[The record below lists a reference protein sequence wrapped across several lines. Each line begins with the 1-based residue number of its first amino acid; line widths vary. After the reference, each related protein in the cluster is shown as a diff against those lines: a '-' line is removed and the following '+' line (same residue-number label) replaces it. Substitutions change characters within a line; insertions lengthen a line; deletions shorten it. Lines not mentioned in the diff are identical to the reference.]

1 MPKPVTISISHE
13 LGVDEAKRR
22 ISGGFGRLIQHM
34 PGGAMMQLSES
45 WNGDRMSFTAK
56 ALGQTVSGHVDVAAT
71 HVTLE
76 VLLPEFLAAIA
87 DGLRGRLQKA
97 GQLLLKKD

>member
-1 MPKPVTISISHE
+1 MPKPVTITISHE
-13 LGVDEAKRR
+13 LGAEEAKRR
-22 ISGGFGRLIQHM
+22 IAGGFGRLIQQM
-34 PGGAMMQLSES
+34 PGGAMMQFTET
-45 WNGDRMSFTAK
+45 WNGDRMSFNAK
-56 ALGQTVSGHVDVAAT
+56 TLGQSVSGHIDVSAT

-97 GQLLLKKD
+97 GQLLLKKG

>member
-13 LGVDEAKRR
+13 LGVEEAKRR
-22 ISGGFGRLIQHM
+22 ISGGFGRLIQQM
-34 PGGAMMQLSES
+34 PGGALMQLSES
-45 WNGDRMSFTAK
+45 WSGDRMSFTAK

-97 GQLLLKKD
+97 GQLLLNKG